1 MRYIYYL
8 QVLVKYRAAAG
19 SAAAGAAPA
28 VAGQSGSVSSRAP
41 LHIWPAKQQQLESA
55 TLERTPSLLSP
66 AGAGLPAAASVAA
79 AAADGSLLSPPIQS
93 EDVPIKCWEIGPGT
107 AVQDAVAHIVK
118 LASQPLAGMGRP
130 ASPGHLPRGG
140 SGRGSGGLLASSA
153 GNGDAGGDAHSEISH
168 DPEEAEMG
176 PAAGISAVGAPGAA
190 GAAAA
195 PPQLNL
201 PALSTQQQQQLQQQ
215 QQQLGSS
222 LSSGASTPGS
232 APMLARRTSLARPSL
247 DHALLATP
255 RSPTQRLL
263 ESGSTLRSFALR

>member
-55 TLERTPSLLSP
+55 TLERTPSLLSH

-176 PAAGISAVGAPGAA
+176 PAAGISAVSAA

-195 PPQLNL
+195 PPQLNP

-215 QQQLGSS
+215 QQQQLGSS
-222 LSSGASTPGS
+222 LSSGVSTPGS
-232 APMLARRTSLARPSL
+232 APMLARRPSLARPSL